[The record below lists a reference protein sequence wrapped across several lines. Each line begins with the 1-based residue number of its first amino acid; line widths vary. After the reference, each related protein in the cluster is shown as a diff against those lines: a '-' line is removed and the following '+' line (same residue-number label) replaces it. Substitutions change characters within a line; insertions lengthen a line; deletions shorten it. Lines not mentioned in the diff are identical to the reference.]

1 MSIYIRGNVIGD
13 VIEAGAVKNETHYH
27 YEGEQKAEEKQGNI
41 NNVNE
46 LPKELLTDEAQVLWQ
61 SLRDNG
67 FIVADG
73 YDLAKGVSNNQ
84 ATYIADCMAERLD
97 IQNKWKVF
105 EQLWGIKHMAQM
117 AGSWKQTGKE
127 PSRANEI
134 RELLE

>member
-27 YEGEQKAEEKQGNI
+27 YEDEQKAEEKQGNI

-67 FIVADG
+67 FIAPDG
-73 YDLAKGVSNNQ
+73 YDLAEGVSNNQ
-84 ATYIADCMAERLD
+84 ATYIADCMAEKLD

>member
-27 YEGEQKAEEKQGNI
+27 YD
-41 NNVNE
+41 NVKE

-127 PSRANEI
+127 PPRANEI
-134 RELLE
+134 RKLLE

>member
-13 VIEAGAVKNETHYH
+13 VIETGAVKNETHYH

-61 SLRDNG
+61 NLRDNG

-73 YDLAKGVSNNQ
+73 YDLAKGVSSNQ
-84 ATYIADCMAERLD
+84 ATYIADCMAERPD

-105 EQLWGIKHMAQM
+105 EQLWNIKHMAQM